1 MGGALVK
8 REWFWPVVAAL
19 VSAAMLAAAH
29 AFERFGGLPPC
40 PLCLKQRDVYWAA
53 MGVAGTGLAL
63 WSWRPQGR
71 FIFALHVLIGMV
83 FLTGALVAAFHAGGE
98 WKLWDLPPSCTATG
112 EVAPIDPG
120 LFAIE
125 GGGGTPTGPIDC
137 SDAPWRMFGIS
148 MAGYN
153 AAASLGLAMISFAFA
168 ARLARR
174 QNLAFA

>member
-1 MGGALVK
+1 MGDALVK

-40 PLCLKQRDVYWAA
+40 PLCLKQRDVYWGAL
-53 MGVAGTGLAL
+53 GVAGTGLAL

-98 WKLWDLPPSCTATG
+98 WKLWALPPSCTATG
-112 EVAPIDPG
+112 VVAPIDPG
-120 LFAIE
+120 LFSLE
-125 GGGGTPTGPIDC
+125 GGGGAPQQAVDC

-153 AAASLGLAMISFAFA
+153 AVISLGLAGLSFIFA
-168 ARLARR
+168 NRLAREK
-174 QNLAFA
+174 QLAFA